1 MEEAE
6 IPGWMVNAG
15 KAMDRPGTSGDMD
28 KQLSVIRAAK
38 LAGVTRGELQS
49 RIKSG
54 DLPSFDGFVRVD
66 DLLQLYPE
74 TKLEDNRTL
83 ERLERIKA
91 AALGK
96 DVAGRTLPEPQV
108 LAQRLAALGQRFARV
123 QHQAGHYG
131 GILRGLEAY
140 LRALEQASEPQV
152 RGVAVEI
159 KLWVQSALRQQARES
174 NAPGGYV
181 GGGNWMS
188 VMAPQVRLLPGDHTF
203 LVEGADTVLEAAL
216 RAGLSIGYGCSNG
229 NCGDCK
235 ARIVSG
241 EVREV
246 RPHDYVLS
254 EAERDEGYALLC
266 TVSPVTDLVIETGV
280 ARRPDQI
287 PWQSIDAI
295 LREIQRPGPHVAVL
309 KVQTPRTRRLRFLGG
324 QSVRLSLAGG
334 GLQGELPLANCPCD
348 DRNLAF
354 HLAENREDPFT
365 AHCFEHLTKGDA
377 VRIEG
382 PLGGFVIEEEIER
395 PLVFLAG
402 DTGFG
407 PIKSLIEHVIAL
419 DIADTMDLIWAACGS
434 IGHYEDNLCR
444 SWDDALDN
452 FHYQEIRMGSGSDSG
467 AWIAAVA
474 GALAKSDARQER
486 DYYIAG
492 PTHFIDAVA
501 TVLNRLLVPAERRH
515 YQPVPPRS

>member
-1 MEEAE
+1 
-6 IPGWMVNAG
+6 
-15 KAMDRPGTSGDMD
+15 MD

-38 LAGVTRGELQS
+38 LVGVTRGELQS

-54 DLPSFDGFVRVD
+54 HLPSFDGFVRVD

-74 TKLEDNRTL
+74 ARLEDNRTL

-96 DVAGRTLPEPQV
+96 DVASRTLPDPQV
-108 LAQRLAALGQRFARV
+108 LAQRLASLGHRFARV
-123 QHQAGHYG
+123 QRQAGHYAG
-131 GILRGLEAY
+131 VLEGLDAHLRTLEKM
-140 LRALEQASEPQV
+140 SDPQGRQV
-152 RGVAVEI
+152 VVEI
-159 KLWVQSALRQQARES
+159 KLWVQAALRQS
-174 NAPGGYV
+174 APDADTHGGCV
-181 GGGNWMS
+181 DGGNWMS
-188 VMAPQVRLLPGDHTF
+188 VMAPQVRLLPGDHEF
-203 LVEGADTVLEAAL
+203 LVEGSDTVLEAAL

-241 EVREV
+241 EIREV
-246 RPHDYVLS
+246 RPHDYALTEMER
-254 EAERDEGYALLC
+254 EAGYALLC
-266 TVSPVTDLVIETGV
+266 SVSPVTDLVIETGV

-287 PWQSIDAI
+287 PWQSIDAS

-309 KVQTPRTRRLRFLGG
+309 RIQTPRTRRLRFLGG
-324 QSVRLSLAGG
+324 QSVRLSVDGG
-334 GLQGELPLANCPCD
+334 RLEGELPLANCPCD
-348 DRNLAF
+348 DRNLVV
-354 HLAENREDPFT
+354 HLAENREDPFV
-365 AHCFEHLTKGDA
+365 AYCLEHLTRGDS
-377 VRIEG
+377 VHVEG
-382 PLGGFVIEEEIER
+382 PLGDFVIEDDIER
-395 PLVFLAG
+395 PLVFLAC

-419 DIADTMDLIWAACGS
+419 DIADTMDLIWVAGGS
-434 IGHYEDNLCR
+434 VGHYEDNLCR

-467 AWIAAVA
+467 AWVAAVA
-474 GALAKSDARQER
+474 GALANKDEPQER

-501 TVLNRLLVPAERRH
+501 TVLNRLAVPSERRR
-515 YQPVPPRS
+515 YQPVPARS

>member
-1 MEEAE
+1 
-6 IPGWMVNAG
+6 
-15 KAMDRPGTSGDMD
+15 MD

-54 DLPSFDGFVRVD
+54 HLPSFDGFVRVE
-66 DLLQLYPE
+66 DLLRLYPE
-74 TKLEDNRTL
+74 TRLEDNRTL
-83 ERLERIKA
+83 ERLERLKA
-91 AALGK
+91 EALGK
-96 DVAGRTLPEPQV
+96 DVASRTLPDPQV
-108 LAQRLAALGQRFARV
+108 LAQRLAALGHRFARV
-123 QHQAGHYG
+123 QRQAEHYG
-131 GILRGLEAY
+131 GVLQGLEAH
-140 LRALEQASEPQV
+140 LRALEKASEPQV
-152 RGVAVEI
+152 RELAVEV
-159 KLWVQSALRQQARES
+159 KLWVQAALRQRSPDAE
-174 NAPGGYV
+174 GGYV
-181 GGGNWMS
+181 DGGNWMS
-188 VMAPQVRLLPGDHTF
+188 VMAPQVRLLPGDHSF

-241 EVREV
+241 DVREV
-246 RPHDYVLS
+246 RSHDYVLS
-254 EAERDEGYALLC
+254 ESERVEGYALLC

-280 ARRPDQI
+280 ARRPDQM
-287 PWQSIDAI
+287 PWQSIDAS
-295 LREIQRPGPHVAVL
+295 LREIQRPGPHVAIL
-309 KVQTPRTRRLRFLGG
+309 KVRTPRTRRLRFLGG
-324 QSVRLSLAGG
+324 QSVRLSLDGG
-334 GLQGELPLANCPCD
+334 RLQGELPLANCPCD

-354 HLAENREDPFT
+354 HLAEDREDPFT
-365 AHCFEHLTKGDA
+365 VYCFEQLARGDA

-382 PLGGFVIEEEIER
+382 PLGDFVIEEEIER
-395 PLVFLAG
+395 PLVFLAC

-419 DIADTMDLIWAACGS
+419 DIADAMDLIWVAGGS

-452 FHYQEIRMGSGSDSG
+452 FHYQEVRMGSGSDNG
-467 AWIAAVA
+467 AWIAAVS
-474 GALAKSDARQER
+474 GALAKREAPHER

-501 TVLNRLLVPAERRH
+501 TVLNRLSVPGERRH
-515 YQPVPPRS
+515 YQPVPPRP

>member
-1 MEEAE
+1 
-6 IPGWMVNAG
+6 
-15 KAMDRPGTSGDMD
+15 MD

-54 DLPSFDGFVRVD
+54 HLPSFDGFVRVD

-96 DVAGRTLPEPQV
+96 DVASRTLPDPQV
-108 LAQRLAALGQRFARV
+108 LAQRLAGLGQRFARV
-123 QHQAGHYG
+123 QRQAGHYG
-131 GILRGLEAY
+131 GVLQGLEAH
-140 LRALEQASEPQV
+140 LRALEDTSEPGV
-152 RGVAVEI
+152 RQMVVEI
-159 KLWVQSALRQQARES
+159 KLWVQAALRQQSPEAD
-174 NAPGGYV
+174 APGGYV
-181 GGGNWMS
+181 DGGNWMS
-188 VMAPQVRLLPGDHTF
+188 VMAPQVRLLPGDHSF
-203 LVEGADTVLEAAL
+203 LVEGADTVLDAAL

-254 EAERDEGYALLC
+254 ESERNDGYALLC
-266 TVSPVTDLVIETGV
+266 SVSPVTDLVIETGV

-287 PWQSIDAI
+287 PWQSIDANV
-295 LREIQRPGPHVAVL
+295 REVQRPGPHIAVL

-324 QSVRLSLAGG
+324 QYVRLSVDGG
-334 GLQGELPLANCPCD
+334 RLQGELPLANCPCD

-354 HLAENREDPFT
+354 HIAENREDPFT
-365 AHCFEHLTKGDA
+365 VHCFEHLARGDA
-377 VRIEG
+377 IRVEG
-382 PLGGFVIEEEIER
+382 PLGEFVIEEEIER
-395 PLVFLAG
+395 PLVFLAC
-402 DTGFG
+402 DAGFG

-419 DIADTMDLIWAACGS
+419 DIADAMDLIWVAGGS
-434 IGHYEDNLCR
+434 IGHYEENLCR

-452 FHYQEIRMGSGSDSG
+452 FQFQEIRMGSGSDTG
-467 AWIAAVA
+467 AWTAAVA
-474 GALAKSDARQER
+474 GALAKREAPQER

-501 TVLNRLLVPAERRH
+501 TVLNRLMVPAERRH
-515 YQPVPPRS
+515 YQPVPPRP